1 VAQAPPA
8 REGARVKKIEY
19 AVGAAGVFI
28 RHLHR
33 ENFDRGLIATFGHDF
48 RIEQNFTGTESQLHS
63 ALGRVARSVTN
74 EQTRLYDSIED
85 IINAF
90 WQFGQRDR
98 PWLLTIITDGQDN
111 QSQKYAGNPAGIGR
125 VVATRYNHEPTN
137 YIFVIGV
144 GEGNQIDVKAL
155 RTLGDAGRFPTIA
168 IEDFPL
174 LEAVF
179 LEIAIEVSEQTVGRH
194 VDVGDMSWDEVERI
208 RRVSMTPLDYAFL
221 IDRSGSMNEPG

>member
-1 VAQAPPA
+1 M
-8 REGARVKKIEY
+8 KKIEY

-33 ENFDRGLIATFGHDF
+33 ENFDRGLIATFGNSF
-48 RIEQNFTGTESQLHS
+48 RVEQNFTGTESQLHS
-63 ALGRVARSVTN
+63 TLARVARSVSN

-85 IINAF
+85 MINTF
-90 WQFGQRDR
+90 WSYGRRDR

-111 QSQKYAGNPAGIGR
+111 LSQRYQANPAGIGR
-125 VVATRYNHEPTN
+125 VVATRYNHEASN
-137 YIFVIGV
+137 FIFVIGV

-155 RTLGDAGRFPTIA
+155 AALGNAGRFPA
-168 IEDFPL
+168 ISIDLFPL
-174 LEAVF
+174 LERVF

-194 VDVGDMSWDEVERI
+194 IDLGDMSWDEVERI
-208 RRVSMTPLDYAFL
+208 RRISMTPLDYAFL